1 MARPSLFNSEKP
13 VCPDRR
19 FASNHAYHT
28 IQLTVNEE
36 QWCVLKHQ
44 VGPHGLLLAHC
55 DEAAGGGDDLK
66 EGEKPHLS
74 VRQDGAVLWC

>member
-1 MARPSLFNSEKP
+1 MQTMPCYTR
-13 VCPDRR
+13 D
-19 FASNHAYHT
+19 

-36 QWCVLKHQ
+36 QWCVLNHQ

-74 VRQDGAVLWC
+74 VRQGGAVLWC